1 VMEPLPSW
9 GNLLRGSED
18 FSAMAANPW
27 RLVPLV
33 VLVLTVICFQF
44 VFQSSEEL
52 A

>member
-1 VMEPLPSW
+1 LPSW

-18 FSAMAANPW
+18 LSANPW

-33 VLVLTVICFQF
+33 VLVLTVVCFQF
-44 VFQSSEEL
+44 IFPGSEEL

>member
-1 VMEPLPSW
+1 LPSW

-33 VLVLTVICFQF
+33 VLILTVVSFQF
-44 VFQSSEEL
+44 IFPGSEEL